1 MSSFCACCE
10 VPRAHARM
18 DSVLSWVSGTR
29 RGPWTAPP
37 RDWGDC
43 CVYIYK
49 HIPDQIINSNS
60 LGGEI
65 SRHLTFLSV
74 SLLYFL
80 MFLFWIVISVVETW
94 CYLDRCSVW
103 WLWHG
108 NQFPLDQS
116 GGWFWF
122 HVAQEQPA
130 GGLTAWHLFLTPGS
144 DSQQPGPGS
153 DSRGSWRLASLQ
165 WGASR
170 CSSRWSSVRVFMPW
184 SSVEFMSIFS

>member
-1 MSSFCACCE
+1 MIATKPKRSDAGRLDVLLLCLPWSATGICAHGFG
-10 VPRAHARM
+10 A
-18 DSVLSWVSGTR
+18 VLSVR
-29 RGPWTAPP
+29 HPLRAL
-37 RDWGDC
+37 DC
-43 CVYIYK
+43 TTQGLGGLLCIYIYK
-49 HIPDQIINSNS
+49 HIPAQIINSNS

-116 GGWFWF
+116 GGWWFWF
-122 HVAQEQPA
+122 HVVQEQPA

-144 DSQQPGPGS
+144 DSY
-153 DSRGSWRLASLQ
+153 GSWRLASLQ

-170 CSSRWSSVRVFMPW
+170 CSSRWSSVG
-184 SSVEFMSIFS
+184 FSCTGT